1 MNLFFVR
8 DTLMR
13 AIERK
18 KTLLALSVLFLF
30 MTILGIC
37 LVSSPAVYEYQ
48 LSVTDKFMTEICFS
62 DDSVFLIFLS
72 RTAGFSLLLLLVLAG
87 GIHPAALLLPLA
99 VLLYRAF
106 TFGGSLYVFFSF
118 YGLSG
123 GLVVFVLYLPV
134 HLCVDVCLLLAA
146 SLSVGR
152 AFGFCFCKNDFLGL
166 LWDFLALLI
175 LIVLVCFIEMILLLV
190 LFHPIGNIL

>member
-30 MTILGIC
+30 MTILGIS

-87 GIHPAALLLPLA
+87 GIHPVALLLPLA

-106 TFGGSLYVFFSF
+106 TFGGSLYVLENLDTS
-118 YGLSG
+118 ST
-123 GLVVFVLYLPV
+123 PSSI
-134 HLCVDVCLLLAA
+134 CP
-146 SLSVGR
+146 
-152 AFGFCFCKNDFLGL
+152 
-166 LWDFLALLI
+166 
-175 LIVLVCFIEMILLLV
+175 FISA
-190 LFHPIGNIL
+190 